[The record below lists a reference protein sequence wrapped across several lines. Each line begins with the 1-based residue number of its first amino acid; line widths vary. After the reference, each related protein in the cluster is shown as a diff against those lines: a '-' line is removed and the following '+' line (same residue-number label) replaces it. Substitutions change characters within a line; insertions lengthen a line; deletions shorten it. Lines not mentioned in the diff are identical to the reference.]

1 MSTSGLEGIDHTIQL
16 THLWINELNDLL
28 GWDNK
33 PRAYRLLRAVLHA
46 VRDWLQVNDAAH
58 LGAQLPMLLRGI
70 YYEDWRPAGTP
81 VKKRDKAAF
90 LTRIDHAF
98 VTDPMSDTADAVTAV
113 FRLLS
118 DRLTGGEVDKVR
130 HALPSDLRA
139 IWPVEID

>member
-1 MSTSGLEGIDHTIQL
+1 VGGAPEPNWLSIQDTS
-16 THLWINELNDLL
+16 
-28 GWDNK
+28 
-33 PRAYRLLRAVLHA
+33 RSRRS
-46 VRDWLQVNDAAH
+46 
-58 LGAQLPMLLRGI
+58 
-70 YYEDWRPAGTP
+70 RPAGTP